1 MPRLGSQ
8 PARQRWQRASPNAG
22 LAKPSAPGG
31 ALAHASL
38 SERGKQTSVTFD
50 FNPQEIVVQHS
61 AKLHEITPKKSDK
74 EKGGGDEAATPGKV
88 GYEDYLKAVGAT
100 TISLGKLT
108 FEGGN
113 VFRNCTQL
121 LEWSYADIKKTTN
134 AELPTLIF
142 TWGKLSSAVNLIDAT
157 IKYERFT
164 SDGTPIR
171 AEVTIKL
178 NARFLPPVR
187 TNPSSGGIPGR
198 SSHTLV
204 TGENLQHIAMANYGR
219 PGAWRALAAANG
231 IENPLAVRPGMVIYV
246 PAAGEL
252 ADGSPQ

>member
-1 MPRLGSQ
+1 MTTTALVAVDGPDGWAWAAAI
-8 PARQRWQRASPNAG
+8 PAVAAVDPLTR
-22 LAKPSAPGG
+22 
-31 ALAHASL
+31 
-38 SERGKQTSVTFD
+38 T
-50 FNPQEIVVQHS
+50 
-61 AKLHEITPKKSDK
+61 
-74 EKGGGDEAATPGKV
+74 AATTARVAQDVPREPSVCRK
-88 GYEDYLKAVGAT
+88 
-100 TISLGKLT
+100 
-108 FEGGN
+108 
-113 VFRNCTQL
+113 
-121 LEWSYADIKKTTN
+121 
-134 AELPTLIF
+134 
-142 TWGKLSSAVNLIDAT
+142 VNLIDAT